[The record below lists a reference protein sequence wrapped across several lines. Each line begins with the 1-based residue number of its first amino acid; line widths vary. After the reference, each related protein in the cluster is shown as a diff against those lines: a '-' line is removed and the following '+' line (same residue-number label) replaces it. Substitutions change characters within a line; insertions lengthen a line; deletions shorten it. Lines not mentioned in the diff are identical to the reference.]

1 MLGIKYLFAIILLF
15 LSVWNVATFV
25 EYPSVNFN
33 FSQPNKNVVITD
45 ANENLIFQ
53 KAKSKNRLSK
63 INFTGATVN
72 DGKMPE
78 QKATPVAKR
87 IKSEKNKFKTD
98 QTTSPYLIRQIIA
111 EKSNKEIAREIRSSP
126 NEPNITATKVRNPIK
141 LNMKQGLIMNQILNT
156 YGLSDVNNSLCRDH
170 VNEFKLG
177 LRAMEPW
184 ALKMFDA
191 SSKLMPGI
199 LAGNLAELGAW
210 QQCLDINEETS
221 FGPIKGRHCM
231 LFIYPNEKLVKII
244 LDFKKKISEKVCSDS
259 GYGLRCF

>member
-1 MLGIKYLFAIILLF
+1 
-15 LSVWNVATFV
+15 
-25 EYPSVNFN
+25 
-33 FSQPNKNVVITD
+33 
-45 ANENLIFQ
+45 
-53 KAKSKNRLSK
+53 
-63 INFTGATVN
+63 
-72 DGKMPE
+72 
-78 QKATPVAKR
+78 
-87 IKSEKNKFKTD
+87 
-98 QTTSPYLIRQIIA
+98 
-111 EKSNKEIAREIRSSP
+111 
-126 NEPNITATKVRNPIK
+126 
-141 LNMKQGLIMNQILNT
+141 MKQGLIMNQILNT

-244 LDFKKKISEKVCSDS
+244 LDFKKKISEKHFQNLKENILYDAKLMWSVCVPHSCTSEDVLRHFNKS
-259 GYGLRCF
+259 IFDATEGLNVTISFRGRFARIHQRRLYLRMFRTIDYLRCADQHIN